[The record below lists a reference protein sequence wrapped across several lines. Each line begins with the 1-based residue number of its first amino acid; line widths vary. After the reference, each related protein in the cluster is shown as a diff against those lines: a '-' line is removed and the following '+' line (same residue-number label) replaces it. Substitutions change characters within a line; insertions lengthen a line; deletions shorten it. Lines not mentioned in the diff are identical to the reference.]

1 MCAICMSSQEL
12 FTRLHVDLLP
22 GVLQD
27 RLRLHAHRSLPM
39 ACSLCS
45 GTETSRSG
53 VCPNLYHF
61 SLQVFHGAFPAAPLP
76 TQVHVALLC

>member
-1 MCAICMSSQEL
+1 MQC
-12 FTRLHVDLLP
+12 LHMLP
-22 GVLQD
+22 VVLQD

-53 VCPNLYHF
+53 ICPNLYHF
-61 SLQVFHGAFPAAPLP
+61 SLQVFHGAIPADTSAIWIAYGSAVLTTLP
-76 TQVHVALLC
+76 FAWANQT